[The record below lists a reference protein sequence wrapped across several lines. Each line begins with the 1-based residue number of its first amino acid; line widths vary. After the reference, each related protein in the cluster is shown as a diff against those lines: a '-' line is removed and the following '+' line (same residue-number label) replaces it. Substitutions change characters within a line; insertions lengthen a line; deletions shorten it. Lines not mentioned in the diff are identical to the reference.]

1 MIENYKIHSAL
12 HSAVFEKM
20 LPSFYKYV
28 DIFCQEKYNKKGAKL
43 HYFVAVFSN
52 LSQIPEMR
60 K

>member
-43 HYFVAVFSN
+43 QVSLLLSN
-52 LSQIPEMR
+52 LV
-60 K
+60 